1 MKTECLEVRK
11 WGTKHFHCHSFDHLG
26 FTRFQRNLWFWW
38 KWLIHISFILALELK
53 VCVSYS
59 YGYSVSQDVGAIL
72 GNLFGKTLKMF
83 LKCDKLV
90 EKKTSWSLQTTQEPA
105 IWCSRNNLE
114 LQMLKTVEMT
124 VDRWSPPPLQH
135 LNPRTLNSMVMCL
148 LWKSSGFWK
157 STISQDLKWA
167 SSIDTNL
174 LKYNIWHFLN
184 TVCVKGVLQWF
195 HVWRP

>member
-1 MKTECLEVRK
+1 MRK

-59 YGYSVSQDVGAIL
+59 YRYSVFQDVGAIL

-124 VDRWSPPPLQH
+124 VDRWSLPPPPPTPQPPYTQQH
-135 LNPRTLNSMVMCL
+135 GDVSAVEVFRFLEIHYIPGPEVGVKHRH
-148 LWKSSGFWK
+148 KS
-157 STISQDLKWA
+157 LK
-167 SSIDTNL
+167 I
-174 LKYNIWHFLN
+174 
-184 TVCVKGVLQWF
+184 
-195 HVWRP
+195 